1 MTSIEQSQVYPEV
14 YFVKV
19 GDATIK
25 TDEESIKELI
35 RSAMSTVIGRNM
47 LKEYLKRI
55 KR

>member
-25 TDEESIKELI
+25 TDEENLIELI
-35 RSAMSTVIGRNM
+35 RSAMKTDVGKKM
-47 LKEYLKRI
+47 LDNYTKKLK
-55 KR
+55 

>member
-1 MTSIEQSQVYPEV
+1 V

-35 RSAMSTVIGRNM
+35 RSAMSTVIGRSM

-55 KR
+55 KQ